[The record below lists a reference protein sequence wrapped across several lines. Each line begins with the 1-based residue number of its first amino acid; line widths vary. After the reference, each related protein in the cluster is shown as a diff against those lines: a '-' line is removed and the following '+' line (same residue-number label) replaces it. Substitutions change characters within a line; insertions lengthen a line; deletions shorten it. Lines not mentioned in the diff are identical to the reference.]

1 LFAFKLQHLFS
12 MRNCITF
19 LLAILFFSCADG
31 TQRNNN
37 PYLPNYGFS
46 ITINKNL
53 PLYSGLNSPIN
64 PIIIRESTAGIS
76 GIIAMKISDND
87 YRAWELSCP
96 NQVPTTCSVM
106 TLNGLNAKCG
116 CDNFEYSL
124 FTGIGNAPYTM
135 KPYRV
140 EVSGDLI
147 RISN

>member
-1 LFAFKLQHLFS
+1 
-12 MRNCITF
+12 MRNCITC
-19 LLAILFFSCADG
+19 LLTILLISCADG
-31 TQRNNN
+31 MQRNNN

-64 PIIIRESTAGIS
+64 PIIIREQTAGIS

-96 NQVPTTCSVM
+96 NQVPAACSVM
-106 TLNGLNAKCG
+106 TLNGLNAKCS

-140 EVSGDLI
+140 EILGDLI

>member
-1 LFAFKLQHLFS
+1 
-12 MRNCITF
+12 MRNRIIC
-19 LLAILFFSCADG
+19 LLTLLYISCADS

-76 GIIAMKISDND
+76 GIIAMKISDSD

-96 NQVPTTCSVM
+96 NQVPAPCSVM
-106 TLNGLNAKCG
+106 TLNGLNAKCS
-116 CDNFEYSL
+116 CIDNFEYSL

-140 EVSGDLI
+140 EIQGNLI